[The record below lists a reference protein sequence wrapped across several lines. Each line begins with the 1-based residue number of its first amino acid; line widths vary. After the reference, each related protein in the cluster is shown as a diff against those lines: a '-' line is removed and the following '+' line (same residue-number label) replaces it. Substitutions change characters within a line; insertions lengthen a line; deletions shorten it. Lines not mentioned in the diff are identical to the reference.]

1 MVPIHCD
8 SRKHIISYL
17 LEEILTFLQNISVF
31 HLENRMDFLL
41 LAFCF
46 WGSVFIW
53 LAASFTQRC
62 VRGLWGTWGTLSPT
76 TLSLKCSHWAV
87 LVDESVPC
95 WTPANFLLAVT
106 QVLRAIAL
114 KPRGD
119 FICLAQW
126 THFSLTL
133 TTTKWHSFL
142 SGSKTEPTQHGNCN
156 WEVGIQLLF
165 ISSSGWTVITAVIST

>member
-1 MVPIHCD
+1 
-8 SRKHIISYL
+8 
-17 LEEILTFLQNISVF
+17 
-31 HLENRMDFLL
+31 MDFLL

-53 LAASFTQRC
+53 LAASFTKGC
-62 VRGLWGTWGTLSPT
+62 VRGLWGTWGTLPSI

-95 WTPANFLLAVT
+95 WTAANFLLAVT

-133 TTTKWHSFL
+133 TTAKWHSQWQQNRADTTWKLQLGSWHTALVYIPAQAGLL
-142 SGSKTEPTQHGNCN
+142 S
-156 WEVGIQLLF
+156 LLLSVPNKSE
-165 ISSSGWTVITAVIST
+165 ITDLQGVCVLSPSLSTWTLRC